1 MNTHWTFPEFN
12 KWLLCILLPLLP
24 NSAFSAESEE
34 DTDWKNLRMKMVEY
48 QIIDRGI
55 ENKTVLKAM
64 RTVKRHELVPE
75 PYRKFAYEDY
85 PIPIGEDQTISQPY
99 IVALMSELLGAKPGD
114 KILEIGTG
122 SGYQAAVLA
131 EMGLEVYSI
140 EIIQSL
146 AVRAKKDLE
155 RLGYLDV
162 EVAYGD
168 GYQGWPEEAPFDGII
183 ITAAPPQLP
192 QPLVDQLKTGG
203 RIVVPV
209 GRDNQDLV
217 VYTKRSNGKVS
228 RKRIIPVRFV
238 PMTGRAQEDP

>member
-1 MNTHWTFPEFN
+1 MNVFFRGIVSVTLFP
-12 KWLLCILLPLLP
+12 LLCNGCSTTAVAQKP
-24 NSAFSAESEE
+24 NQEP
-34 DTDWKNLRMKMVEY
+34 DWKKLRMKMVEF
-48 QIIDRGI
+48 QIKDRGI
-55 ENKTVLKAM
+55 ENPAVIKAL
-64 RTVKRHELVPE
+64 RTVPRHELVPVS
-75 PYRKFAYEDY
+75 YRLSAYEDR
-85 PIPIGEDQTISQPY
+85 PLPIGENQTISQPY
-99 IVALMSELLGAKPGD
+99 IVGLMSELLRSKPGD

-131 EMGLEVYSI
+131 EMDLQVYSI
-140 EIIQSL
+140 EIIEPL
-146 AVRAKKDLE
+146 AKQATADLK

-162 EVAYGD
+162 EVRHGD

-192 QPLVDQLKTGG
+192 QPLVKQLKTGG

-209 GRDNQDLV
+209 GRDNQDLI

-228 RKRIIPVRFV
+228 KKRIIPVRFV